1 MIIITPQSRPDGGTH
16 DYQNRI
22 FRWQQASF
30 GQNVV
35 PRRTE
40 QNRKTSFWRILRGSL
55 RLLLLRKVRFQRL
68 ALYRRLRGLYR
79 RLPTADDFRDTAH
92 ISRELGGA
100 KVLHFTESGEFAPVL
115 SAGGSIAH
123 KVYYLAVC
131 KYEND
136 PDYHLF
142 HLDENLNVVADD
154 CRESLE
160 VCMNLTDAEW
170 LCHKDR
176 K

>member
-1 MIIITPQSRPDGGTH
+1 MIIKIEFSDGNKLLSGKMLSLEELNKTAKPLFGVYYGEVFVCSFCARLGFKDLPYTEGYADYIV
-16 DYQNRI
+16 DYQRQMI
-22 FRWQQASF
+22 FVTPHTF
-30 GQNVV
+30 
-35 PRRTE
+35 P
-40 QNRKTSFWRILRGSL
+40 
-55 RLLLLRKVRFQRL
+55 
-68 ALYRRLRGLYR
+68 
-79 RLPTADDFRDTAH
+79 
-92 ISRELGGA
+92 RELGGA